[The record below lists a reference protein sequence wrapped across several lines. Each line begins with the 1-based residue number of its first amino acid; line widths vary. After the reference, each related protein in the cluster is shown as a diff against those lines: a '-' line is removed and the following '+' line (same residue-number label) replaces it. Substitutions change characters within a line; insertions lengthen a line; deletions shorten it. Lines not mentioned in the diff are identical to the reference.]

1 MNRFRRINKKSLTLF
16 ALIVCVVFGIALIAQ
31 GVYTINCRYAELG
44 TKSSEEINTELGTK
58 AEEYRQAILDANEEF
73 QKNGASDKYVELRK
87 KVNELNDE
95 TTSLTN
101 SRYMKE
107 TGYNNPNSVK
117 KIMELAPTLWIGTII
132 IVFSIFGI
140 LLAVK
145 KSK

>member
-1 MNRFRRINKKSLTLF
+1 MTFR
-16 ALIVCVVFGIALIAQ
+16 
-31 GVYTINCRYAELG
+31 
-44 TKSSEEINTELGTK
+44 
-58 AEEYRQAILDANEEF
+58 DNEEF

-117 KIMELAPTLWIGTII
+117 KIMELAPTLWIGAIVM
-132 IVFSIFGI
+132 VFSIFGI